1 MEWIKKNP
9 AKLVLALI
17 SALTLAAAVV
27 LYTKVDEFKG
37 AFNDLNI
44 PPNKDNKI
52 ATIDVGAM
60 DKAMK
65 SVDAPV
71 LWDAGK
77 NKESGSLFISK
88 KYVLKDG
95 ALVKPM
101 NWTFN
106 PPIPNA
112 WLEKYGFDYLNP
124 SVLDED
130 SDKDGFSNV
139 LEFFGL
145 DVQSHLDM
153 AGQPVLGKDGKPL
166 ADDSTDPTDPKSHP
180 AYHTR
185 LTLKKVNMIAFRLRL
200 MSYDANRT
208 GVVDTVQINTID
220 RGNRT
225 MFVPLGE
232 IIPGTKFKT
241 VSFAK
246 KEVPDVDN
254 TKKDV
259 SELTIINTETNEKL
273 VLVLNV
279 VRDSPESNVDL
290 DYHWIDPEGKTTPP
304 PLIKL
309 QKGATFKLPPE
320 SDKIYKVIDIK
331 APDQQNGQLGE
342 VKIQIPN
349 GETIILHATK

>member
-9 AKLVLALI
+9 AQLVLALVA
-17 SALTLAAAVV
+17 ALTLAAAIV
-27 LYTKVDEFKG
+27 LCTKVDEFKG

-52 ATIDVGAM
+52 PAIDAGTM
-60 DKAMK
+60 DKAMTA
-65 SVDAPV
+65 VDAPA

-77 NKESGSLFISK
+77 SKEAGSLFVSK

-130 SDKDGFSNV
+130 SDKDGFSNK
-139 LEFFGL
+139 LEFFGI

-153 AGQPVLGKDGKPL
+153 AGQPVFGKDGKPL
-166 ADDSTDPTDPKSHP
+166 VDDSTDPTDPKSHP
-180 AYHTR
+180 PYHTR
-185 LTLKKVNMIAFRLRL
+185 LALKKVNMIAFRLRL
-200 MSYDANRT
+200 MSYDANKA

-220 RGNRT
+220 RGNRS

-273 VLVLNV
+273 MLVLSV

-290 DYHWIDPEGKTTPP
+290 TYHWVGSDGQKTPDIMT
-304 PLIKL
+304 L
-309 QKGATFKLPPE
+309 QKGATFRLPPE
-320 SDKIYKVIDIK
+320 NDKIYKVIDIK

>member
-1 MEWIKKNP
+1 MDWIKKNP
-9 AKLVLALI
+9 AQLALALVA
-17 SALTLAAAVV
+17 ALTLAAAVV
-27 LYTKVDEFKG
+27 LYTKVDDFKN
-37 AFNDLNI
+37 AFNELRT

-52 ATIDVGAM
+52 PAVDAGAM
-60 DKAMK
+60 EKAMK
-65 SVDAPV
+65 AVDAPA

-77 NKESGSLFISK
+77 NKDAGSLFVSK

-95 ALVKPM
+95 VLVKPM

-130 SDKDGFSNV
+130 PDKDGFSNK
-139 LEFFGL
+139 LEFFGM
-145 DVQSHLDM
+145 DTQSHLDM
-153 AGQPVLGKDGKPL
+153 AGQPVFGKDGKAL

-180 AYHTR
+180 PYHTR
-185 LTLKKVNMIAFRLRL
+185 LTLKKVNMIPFRLRL
-200 MSYDANRT
+200 MSYDSNRA

-220 RGNRT
+220 RGDKSY
-225 MFVPLGE
+225 FVPLGE
-232 IIPGTKFKT
+232 NIPGTKFKT
-241 VSFAK
+241 SSFEK
-246 KEVPDVDN
+246 KEAPDKDG

-273 VLVLNV
+273 VLVLLV

-290 DYHWIDPEGKTTPP
+290 DYHWNDPDGKTQPP
-304 PLIKL
+304 SLIKL

-320 SDKIYKVIDIK
+320 NDKIYKVIDIK
-331 APDQQNGQLGE
+331 APDQQKGQLGE
-342 VKIQIPN
+342 AKIQIPN
-349 GETIILHATK
+349 GEIITLHP